1 MSITILFDL
10 DDTLIQTNLDKFIPE
25 YFQGL
30 GYAFSH
36 LATEKQIIQQ
46 IRYAVDQMTQNQD
59 PGKMLKEVFSEHF
72 YPPLGTSESAC
83 QKDIDNYYQNEYPKL
98 QRITHQ
104 KPEAANLVK
113 WCHSQNMVIAIAT
126 NPLFPKTATL
136 QRTEWAGLNREDFR
150 FISTFNDFHFTKP
163 NLSYYAESLGR
174 LGWPENTTVM
184 VGDDLVYDLMPMEK
198 LGFPTFWINPEGTGN
213 GRAHGQLVDVQPW
226 LKQMMQTDTHQL
238 NNDPQV
244 LMAILRSSP
253 AVFDTWLKQTPEDAV
268 YQKPSQKD
276 WSFVEVLWH
285 LADIEREVYQPQ
297 WEQLLS
303 DPTKTIT
310 PVNISTWTETRKYQ
324 SRDSLEAFEIFLSSR
339 LASLSMLEDLKNKDL
354 FETSTQHS
362 IFSRAKVS
370 ELVAFSVKHDQMHL
384 RQCYNLLNIYKKY

>member
-10 DDTLIQTNLDKFIPE
+10 DDTLLQTNLDKFIPE

-30 GYAFSH
+30 GHAFSH
-36 LATEKQIIQQ
+36 LASEKKLIQQ

-72 YPPLGTSESAC
+72 YIPLCTSESAC
-83 QKDIDNYYQNEYPKL
+83 QKDIDYYYQHEYPKL
-98 QRITHQ
+98 QKITRQ
-104 KPEAANLVK
+104 KPEAAELVN
-113 WCHSQNMVIAIAT
+113 WCRSKNMVIAIAT

-136 QRTEWAGLNREDFR
+136 QRAEWAGLNREDFR

-163 NLSYYAESLGR
+163 NLTYYAEALGR
-174 LGWPENTTVM
+174 LGWPENSTVM
-184 VGDDLVYDLMPMEK
+184 VGDDLIYDLIPMER
-198 LGFPTFWINPEGTGN
+198 LGFPTFWIDAEGTEN
-213 GRAHGQLVDVQPW
+213 DRVHGKLVEFQPW
-226 LKQMMQTDTHQL
+226 LNQMMQLDVHHL

-253 AVFDTWLKQTPEDAV
+253 AVFDTWLKQTPEDAI

-285 LADIEREVYQPQ
+285 LADIEREVYLPQ

-310 PVNISTWTETRKYQ
+310 PVNISAWTETQKYQ
-324 SRDSLEAFEIFLSSR
+324 SRDSWEAFEIYLSSR
-339 LASLSMLEDLKNKDL
+339 LESLSMLEDMKKKNL
-354 FETSTQHS
+354 FETSIQHS